1 MSKLLILNAPGSKSK
16 FSIIELKNIE
26 HLEDKM
32 GKPDTSDSISDDN
45 AETQNIGV
53 CYVYASETINNH
65 RMQSVFMEICIKSI
79 GKFKTTTD
87 SISQKE
93 IAKNT
98 GWSLRT
104 VGKYIKELEKEGF
117 IEIHKSNHKSIGTGS
132 FSRYY
137 TPIFKQ

>member
-1 MSKLLILNAPGSKSK
+1 MSKLLILNSPGSKSK

-32 GKPDTSDSISDDN
+32 GKPNTSYSISDHN

-65 RMQSVFMEICIKSI
+65 RMRSIFVEICTESI

-87 SISQKE
+87 NLSQEE

-104 VGKYIKELEKEGF
+104 VGKYIRELEKEGF
-117 IEIHKSNHKSIGTGS
+117 VKIHKSNHKTIGSGSIS
-132 FSRYY
+132 SYY

>member
-1 MSKLLILNAPGSKSK
+1 MSKLLILNSPGSKSK

-26 HLEDKM
+26 HLENKM
-32 GKPDTSDSISDDN
+32 GKPNTSDSISDHN
-45 AETQNIGV
+45 AETQNVGV

-65 RMQSVFMEICIKSI
+65 RMQSVFMEICMKSI

-87 SISQKE
+87 NFSQKE

-98 GWSLRT
+98 GLSLRT
-104 VGKYIKELEKEGF
+104 VGKCIRELEKEGF

-132 FSRYY
+132 FSSYY

>member
-26 HLEDKM
+26 HLEGKM
-32 GKPDTSDSISDDN
+32 GKPDTSESISDHN

-104 VGKYIKELEKEGF
+104 VGKYIRELEKKGF
-117 IEIHKSNHKSIGTGS
+117 IEVYKSNHKSIGTGS
-132 FSRYY
+132 FSSYY
-137 TPIFKQ
+137 KPIFKQ

>member
-1 MSKLLILNAPGSKSK
+1 MSKLLILNSLGSKSK

-32 GKPDTSDSISDDN
+32 GKPNTSDNISDDN

-104 VGKYIKELEKEGF
+104 VGKYIRELEKDGF

-132 FSRYY
+132 FSSYY

>member
-1 MSKLLILNAPGSKSK
+1 MSKLLILNSPGSKSK

-32 GKPDTSDSISDDN
+32 GKPNTSDSISDRN
-45 AETQNIGV
+45 AENQNIGV
-53 CYVYASETINNH
+53 CSVYASETINNNKM
-65 RMQSVFMEICIKSI
+65 RSIFTGICIKSI

-87 SISQKE
+87 NLSQKE
-93 IAKNT
+93 IAKST
-98 GWSLRT
+98 GLSLRT

-117 IEIHKSNHKSIGTGS
+117 LEIHKSNHKTIGSGSIS
-132 FSRYY
+132 SSY

>member
-32 GKPDTSDSISDDN
+32 GKPDTSDSISDHN
-45 AETQNIGV
+45 AENQNIGV
-53 CYVYASETINNH
+53 FYVYASETINNH
-65 RMQSVFMEICIKSI
+65 RMQWVFMEICMKSI

-87 SISQKE
+87 NLSQKE
-93 IAKNT
+93 ITKNT
-98 GWSLRT
+98 GLSLRT
-104 VGKYIKELEKEGF
+104 VGKYIRELEKEGF
-117 IEIHKSNHKSIGTGS
+117 LEIHKSNHKTIGSGSIS
-132 FSRYY
+132 SSY

>member
-1 MSKLLILNAPGSKSK
+1 MSKLLILNSPGSKSK

-26 HLEDKM
+26 HLENKM
-32 GKPDTSDSISDDN
+32 GKPNTSDSISDHS
-45 AETQNIGV
+45 AETQNVGV

-65 RMQSVFMEICIKSI
+65 RMQSVFMEICMKSI

-87 SISQKE
+87 NLSQKE

-98 GWSLRT
+98 GLSLRT
-104 VGKYIKELEKEGF
+104 VGKCIRELEKEGF

-132 FSRYY
+132 FSSYY

>member
-1 MSKLLILNAPGSKSK
+1 MSKLLILNSPGSKSK

-32 GKPDTSDSISDDN
+32 GKPNTSDNISEHN

-65 RMQSVFMEICIKSI
+65 RMRSIFTEICIESI

-87 SISQKE
+87 NLSQKE

-117 IEIHKSNHKSIGTGS
+117 VKIHKSNHKAIGSGSIS
-132 FSRYY
+132 SSY

>member
-1 MSKLLILNAPGSKSK
+1 MSKLLILNSPGSKSK
-16 FSIIELKNIE
+16 FSIIELKSIE

-32 GKPDTSDSISDDN
+32 GKPNTSDGISNHN

-65 RMQSVFMEICIKSI
+65 KMQSIFIEICIESI

-87 SISQKE
+87 NLSQKE

-117 IEIHKSNHKSIGTGS
+117 IKIHKSNHKTIGSGSIS
-132 FSRYY
+132 SSY

>member
-1 MSKLLILNAPGSKSK
+1 MSKLLILNSPGSKNK

-26 HLEDKM
+26 HLECKM
-32 GKPDTSDSISDDN
+32 GKPNTSDNISDQD

-93 IAKNT
+93 IAENT

-104 VGKYIKELEKEGF
+104 VGKYIRELEKEGF

-132 FSRYY
+132 FSSYY

>member
-1 MSKLLILNAPGSKSK
+1 MSKLLILNSPGSKSK

-32 GKPDTSDSISDDN
+32 GKPNTSDSISNHN

-53 CYVYASETINNH
+53 CCVYASETINNH
-65 RMQSVFMEICIKSI
+65 KMQSIFVEICIESI
-79 GKFKTTTD
+79 GKFKRTTD
-87 SISQKE
+87 NLSQKE

-117 IEIHKSNHKSIGTGS
+117 VKIHKSNHKTIGSGSIS
-132 FSRYY
+132 SSY

>member
-1 MSKLLILNAPGSKSK
+1 MSKLLILNSPGSKSK

-32 GKPDTSDSISDDN
+32 GKPNTSDSISNHN
-45 AETQNIGV
+45 AETQNVGV

-65 RMQSVFMEICIKSI
+65 RMQSVFMEICMKSI

-87 SISQKE
+87 NLSQKE

-98 GWSLRT
+98 GLSLRT
-104 VGKYIKELEKEGF
+104 VGKCIRELEKEGF

-132 FSRYY
+132 FSSYY

>member
-1 MSKLLILNAPGSKSK
+1 MSKLLILNSPGSKSK

-26 HLEDKM
+26 HLENKM
-32 GKPDTSDSISDDN
+32 GKPNTSDSISDHN
-45 AETQNIGV
+45 AETQNVGV

-65 RMQSVFMEICIKSI
+65 RMQSVFMEICMKSI

-87 SISQKE
+87 NLSQKE
-93 IAKNT
+93 ISKNT
-98 GWSLRT
+98 GLSLRT
-104 VGKYIKELEKEGF
+104 VGKCIRELEKEGF

-132 FSRYY
+132 FSSYY

>member
-1 MSKLLILNAPGSKSK
+1 MSKLLILNSPGSKNK

-32 GKPDTSDSISDDN
+32 GKPNTSDNISDHD

-104 VGKYIKELEKEGF
+104 VGKYIRELEKEGF
-117 IEIHKSNHKSIGTGS
+117 VEVYKSNHKSIGTGS
-132 FSRYY
+132 FSSYY
-137 TPIFKQ
+137 KPIFKQ

>member
-1 MSKLLILNAPGSKSK
+1 MSKLLILNSPGSKSK

-26 HLEDKM
+26 HLEGKM
-32 GKPDTSDSISDDN
+32 GKPDTSDNISYDN

-104 VGKYIKELEKEGF
+104 VGKYIRELEKEGF

-132 FSRYY
+132 FSSYY

>member
-16 FSIIELKNIE
+16 FSIMELKNIE
-26 HLEDKM
+26 HLEGKM
-32 GKPDTSDSISDDN
+32 GKPNTSDSISDDN
-45 AETQNIGV
+45 AETQNVGV

-65 RMQSVFMEICIKSI
+65 KMQSVFMEICIKSI

-117 IEIHKSNHKSIGTGS
+117 VEVYKSNHKSIGTGS
-132 FSRYY
+132 FSSYY
-137 TPIFKQ
+137 KPIFKQ

>member
-1 MSKLLILNAPGSKSK
+1 MSKLLILNSPGSKSK

-32 GKPDTSDSISDDN
+32 GKPDTSDSISNHN

-53 CYVYASETINNH
+53 CCVYASKTINNH
-65 RMQSVFMEICIKSI
+65 KMQSIFTEICIKSI

-87 SISQKE
+87 NLSQKE

-117 IEIHKSNHKSIGTGS
+117 IKIHKSNHKTIGSGSIS
-132 FSRYY
+132 SSY

>member
-1 MSKLLILNAPGSKSK
+1 MSKLLILNSPGSKSK
-16 FSIIELKNIE
+16 FSIIELKSIE

-32 GKPDTSDSISDDN
+32 GKPNTSDNISDHN

-65 RMQSVFMEICIKSI
+65 RMRSIFTEICIKSI

-87 SISQKE
+87 NLSQKE

-117 IEIHKSNHKSIGTGS
+117 VKIHKSNHKSIGTGS
-132 FSRYY
+132 FSSYY

>member
-1 MSKLLILNAPGSKSK
+1 MSKLLILNSPGSKSK

-32 GKPDTSDSISDDN
+32 GKPNTSDSIRNNN
-45 AETQNIGV
+45 AEAQNIGV
-53 CYVYASETINNH
+53 CHVYATETINNH
-65 RMQSVFMEICIKSI
+65 KMQSIFIEICIESI

-87 SISQKE
+87 NLSQKE

-117 IEIHKSNHKSIGTGS
+117 IKIHKSNHKTIGSGSIS
-132 FSRYY
+132 SSY

>member
-1 MSKLLILNAPGSKSK
+1 MSKLLILNSPGSKSK

-32 GKPDTSDSISDDN
+32 GKPNISDSISDND

-104 VGKYIKELEKEGF
+104 VGKYIRELEKEGF
-117 IEIHKSNHKSIGTGS
+117 VEVYKSNHKSIGTGS
-132 FSRYY
+132 FSSYY
-137 TPIFKQ
+137 KPIFKQ

>member
-1 MSKLLILNAPGSKSK
+1 MSKLLILNSPGSKSK
-16 FSIIELKNIE
+16 FSIIELKNIK
-26 HLEDKM
+26 HLENKM
-32 GKPDTSDSISDDN
+32 GKPNTSDSISDHN
-45 AETQNIGV
+45 AKTQNVGV

-65 RMQSVFMEICIKSI
+65 RMQSVFMEICMKSI

-87 SISQKE
+87 NFSQKE

-98 GWSLRT
+98 GLSLRT
-104 VGKYIKELEKEGF
+104 VGKCIRELEKEGF

-132 FSRYY
+132 FSSYY

>member
-32 GKPDTSDSISDDN
+32 GKPNTSDSISDHN
-45 AETQNIGV
+45 AETQNVGV

-65 RMQSVFMEICIKSI
+65 RMQSVFMEICMKSI

-87 SISQKE
+87 NLSQKE

-98 GWSLRT
+98 GLSLRT
-104 VGKYIKELEKEGF
+104 VGKCIRELEKEGF

-132 FSRYY
+132 FSSYY

>member
-26 HLEDKM
+26 HLEGKM
-32 GKPDTSDSISDDN
+32 GKPNTSDSISDDN

-104 VGKYIKELEKEGF
+104 VGKYIRELEKEGF

-132 FSRYY
+132 FSSYY

>member
-1 MSKLLILNAPGSKSK
+1 MSKLLILNSPGSKSK

-26 HLEDKM
+26 HLENKM
-32 GKPDTSDSISDDN
+32 GKPNTSDSISNHN

-65 RMQSVFMEICIKSI
+65 RMQSVFMEICMKSI

-87 SISQKE
+87 NISQKE

-98 GWSLRT
+98 GLSIRT
-104 VGKYIKELEKEGF
+104 VGKCIRELEKEGF
-117 IEIHKSNHKSIGTGS
+117 IEVYKSNHKSIGTGS
-132 FSRYY
+132 FSSYY
-137 TPIFKQ
+137 KPIFKQ

>member
-1 MSKLLILNAPGSKSK
+1 MSKLLILNSPGSKSK

-32 GKPDTSDSISDDN
+32 GKPNTSDSISNHN

-53 CYVYASETINNH
+53 CCVYASETINNH
-65 RMQSVFMEICIKSI
+65 KMQSIFVEICIKSI

-87 SISQKE
+87 NLSQKE

-117 IEIHKSNHKSIGTGS
+117 IKIHKSNHKTIGSGSIS
-132 FSRYY
+132 SSY

>member
-1 MSKLLILNAPGSKSK
+1 MSKLLILNSPGSKSK

-32 GKPDTSDSISDDN
+32 GKPNTSDNISDDN

-65 RMQSVFMEICIKSI
+65 RMQSVFMEICMESI

-87 SISQKE
+87 NLSQKE

-98 GWSLRT
+98 GLSLRT
-104 VGKYIKELEKEGF
+104 IGKYIRELEKEGF

-132 FSRYY
+132 FSSYY

>member
-1 MSKLLILNAPGSKSK
+1 MSKLLILNSPGSKSK

-32 GKPDTSDSISDDN
+32 GKPDTSDSISNQN
-45 AETQNIGV
+45 AENQNIGV
-53 CYVYASETINNH
+53 CYVYSSETISNH
-65 RMQSVFMEICIKSI
+65 RMRSIFIEICIKSI

-87 SISQKE
+87 NLSQKE

-98 GWSLRT
+98 GLSLRT
-104 VGKYIKELEKEGF
+104 VGKYIRELEKEGF
-117 IEIHKSNHKSIGTGS
+117 LEIHKSNHKTIGSGSIS
-132 FSRYY
+132 SSY

>member
-1 MSKLLILNAPGSKSK
+1 MSKLLILNPPGSKSK
-16 FSIIELKNIE
+16 FSITELKNIE

-32 GKPDTSDSISDDN
+32 GKPNTSDIISDHD

-53 CYVYASETINNH
+53 CCVYASETINNNK
-65 RMQSVFMEICIKSI
+65 MQSIFTEICIKSI

-87 SISQKE
+87 NLSQKE

-104 VGKYIKELEKEGF
+104 VGKYIRELEKEGF
-117 IEIHKSNHKSIGTGS
+117 VKIHKSNHKAIGSGSIS
-132 FSRYY
+132 SSY

>member
-26 HLEDKM
+26 YLEEKM
-32 GKPDTSDSISDDN
+32 GKPNTSDSISNQN
-45 AETQNIGV
+45 AENQNIGV

-65 RMQSVFMEICIKSI
+65 KMRAVFMEICTESI

-87 SISQKE
+87 NLSQKE

-104 VGKYIKELEKEGF
+104 VGKYIRELEKEGF
-117 IEIHKSNHKSIGTGS
+117 IEIHKSNHKTIGSGSIS
-132 FSRYY
+132 SSY

>member
-32 GKPDTSDSISDDN
+32 GKPNTSDNISDHD

-53 CYVYASETINNH
+53 CYVYASKTINNH
-65 RMQSVFMEICIKSI
+65 RMRSVFMEICIKSI

-104 VGKYIKELEKEGF
+104 VGKYIRELEKEGF
-117 IEIHKSNHKSIGTGS
+117 MEIHKSNHKSIGTGS
-132 FSRYY
+132 FSSYY
-137 TPIFKQ
+137 KPIFKQ